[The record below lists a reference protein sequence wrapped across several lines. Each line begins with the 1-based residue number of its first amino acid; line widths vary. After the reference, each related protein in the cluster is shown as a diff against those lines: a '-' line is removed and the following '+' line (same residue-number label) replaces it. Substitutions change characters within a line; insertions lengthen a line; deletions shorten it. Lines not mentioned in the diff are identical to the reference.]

1 MFKFTLRQAHLPK
14 PECGKRN
21 DKNSHPLRAMQ
32 SPAREKTA
40 PRNICRAAAD
50 AKRLS
55 SRFLAHFPNESVVIK
70 MEQRRSRHHT
80 GEYSFDYVDV
90 DIRLEVTQR
99 SVGKDQPHVQTDQRA
114 TAPEHEVHKP
124 ADRTVRL
131 NSFAIIDPNQREVLD
146 IVKDFEQRN
155 PNENACDDVVTV
167 PPKRNARDEKHQ
179 LYWTWS
185 LPANPHPDKICQKD
199 A

>member
-70 MEQRRSRHHT
+70 MEQRRRGHYTS
-80 GEYSFDYVDV
+80 EDAFDYVDA
-90 DIRLEVTQR
+90 DTRLEVTQR
-99 SVGKDQPHVQTDQRA
+99 PVGEDQAHV
-114 TAPEHEVHKP
+114 
-124 ADRTVRL
+124 
-131 NSFAIIDPNQREVLD
+131 
-146 IVKDFEQRN
+146 
-155 PNENACDDVVTV
+155 
-167 PPKRNARDEKHQ
+167 
-179 LYWTWS
+179 
-185 LPANPHPDKICQKD
+185 
-199 A
+199 